1 MTRKSKFRF
10 LLFVA
15 GDAQN
20 SLEARANLTALCEA
34 HLPDRHQI
42 EVIDVFRDP
51 EQALAQGILMTP
63 TLVILVPPPSRKI
76 VGTLSQ
82 IKPLLQALGL
92 PAPTE

>member
-1 MTRKSKFRF
+1 M
-10 LLFVA
+10 FVA

-20 SLEARANLTALCEA
+20 SLEARANLTTLCET
-34 HLPDRHQI
+34 HLPDQHQI

-63 TLVILVPPPSRKI
+63 TLVIVVPPPRRQI

-92 PAPTE
+92 PTPAE